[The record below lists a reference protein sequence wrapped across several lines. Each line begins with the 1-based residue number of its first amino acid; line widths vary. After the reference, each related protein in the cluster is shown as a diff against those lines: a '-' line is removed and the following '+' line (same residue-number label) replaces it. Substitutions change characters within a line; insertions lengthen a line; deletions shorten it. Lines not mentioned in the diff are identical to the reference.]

1 MRQYLARLDG
11 GGKAVVQVIV
21 RRRKR
26 STAPV
31 KWLQVRRFNRSSEQ
45 G

>member
-11 GGKAVVQVIV
+11 GRETVVQVIV

-26 STAPV
+26 STTTV